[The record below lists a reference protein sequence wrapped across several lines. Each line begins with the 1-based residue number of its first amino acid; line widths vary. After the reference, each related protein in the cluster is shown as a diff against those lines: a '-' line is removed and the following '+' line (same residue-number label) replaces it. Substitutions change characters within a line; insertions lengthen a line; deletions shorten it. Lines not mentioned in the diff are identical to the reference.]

1 MTSPPTFLTLAPPH
15 SLAAQSVPPK
25 KSTSTAHACAATPT
39 FAAFFAAFATFFT
52 PDAFAFTGLAATVAA
67 GAAAA
72 AATDCETGAFGA
84 DGAAFLLSLLQVHS
98 GFCALLASAQ

>member
-1 MTSPPTFLTLAPPH
+1 MTSPPTLP
-15 SLAAQSVPPK
+15 SLRLCLQLSQFRQK

-67 GAAAA
+67 GTAAA